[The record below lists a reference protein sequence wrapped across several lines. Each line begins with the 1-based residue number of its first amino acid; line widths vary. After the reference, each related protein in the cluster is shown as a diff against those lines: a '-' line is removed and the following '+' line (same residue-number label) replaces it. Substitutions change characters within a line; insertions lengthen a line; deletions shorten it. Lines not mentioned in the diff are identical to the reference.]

1 MVLASSLPLISI
13 SPAPPD
19 EPIVEPF
26 SPFPKVKVVVD
37 DDDSFRPRHLTPP
50 PSHTKF
56 STFLPS
62 PLRSSE
68 LDDSSAPA
76 GKGLERE
83 RFEALLRAS
92 RERNGTMGSKKGND
106 LRKEIAL
113 KVHKNKQAER
123 RALFLSKVLAPPS
136 PTATSLPKTP
146 PESPAIFHYSLP
158 SPGLVSPLAL
168 FESLHDASSGPLSY
182 AREPWIEQVDYHRPS
197 KPKEEGR
204 PINSRT
210 VGSKKTAK
218 ALPSLD
224 QISARMAGHTR
235 TPSSESKR
243 TSRLPSFLIQPRDTQ
258 ATQAAEQRPRLS
270 VGVGRLQMPMQ
281 SPKPTKA
288 VHSTILPPKSPVSP
302 IVPLDITTTVV
313 PRSSSSSP
321 TELTESNVM
330 ALDIRE
336 RQAQNMLCT
345 LKRRMAPSE
354 PGIHGHDTK
363 DVDER
368 KWRRHSAPAEMAARS
383 RTGFE
388 HPVLKLPGG
397 F

>member
-13 SPAPPD
+13 SLAPPD
-19 EPIVEPF
+19 EPVIEPF
-26 SPFPKVKVVVD
+26 SPFPKVSVTLD
-37 DDDSFRPRHLTPP
+37 DDDFRPRHLTPP

-56 STFLPS
+56 NTFLPS

-68 LDDSSAPA
+68 LDESSA

-83 RFEALLRAS
+83 RFEALLKAS
-92 RERNGTMGSKKGND
+92 RERNCMAGLKKGND

-146 PESPAIFHYSLP
+146 PDSPAIFHYSLP

-168 FESLHDASSGPLSY
+168 FESLHDASSGPLTY

-197 KPKEEGR
+197 QSPEQER
-204 PINSRT
+204 PINNRT
-210 VGSKKTAK
+210 KGNVECMK

-224 QISARMAGHTR
+224 QISARLVRQTC
-235 TPSSESKR
+235 TLSSESKR
-243 TSRLPSFLIQPRDTQ
+243 VSRLPSFLSQPRN
-258 ATQAAEQRPRLS
+258 TQAAEQRPRLS

-288 VHSTILPPKSPVSP
+288 EHATILYPKSPLSP
-302 IVPLDITTTVV
+302 TMPLRITTTVV
-313 PRSSSSSP
+313 PRSSSLSP
-321 TELTESNVM
+321 TDLSESNVM
-330 ALDIRE
+330 ALDMRE

-354 PGIHGHDTK
+354 AGINGRDTV

-368 KWRRHSAPAEMAARS
+368 KWRRHSAPAELAARP

>member
-13 SPAPPD
+13 SLAPPED
-19 EPIVEPF
+19 PIVEPF
-26 SPFPKVKVVVD
+26 SPFPKVSVQLD
-37 DDDSFRPRHLTPP
+37 DDNDGFRPQHLTPP
-50 PSHTKF
+50 PTQAKF

-62 PLRSSE
+62 PLRGSSN
-68 LDDSSAPA
+68 DAA
-76 GKGLERE
+76 GKGLERD
-83 RFEALLRAS
+83 RFEALLRATK
-92 RERNGTMGSKKGND
+92 ERNAVAGLKKGSD

-168 FESLHDASSGPLSY
+168 FESLNDASSGPLTY
-182 AREPWIEQVDYHRPS
+182 ALQPWIEQVDYHRPS
-197 KPKEEGR
+197 QQKENL
-204 PINSRT
+204 PINR
-210 VGSKKTAK
+210 VKEGAKNSKI
-218 ALPSLD
+218 PSLD
-224 QISARMAGHTR
+224 QISARLAGHNH

-243 TSRLPSFLIQPRDTQ
+243 ASRLPSFLAQSRAPEP
-258 ATQAAEQRPRLS
+258 AARPRLS
-270 VGVGRLQMPMQ
+270 VGRLQMPIQ
-281 SPKPTKA
+281 SPKPSRVDHA
-288 VHSTILPPKSPVSP
+288 TILPPKSPTSP
-302 IVPLDITTTVV
+302 MVPQIEITTVVV

-321 TELTESNVM
+321 TELSESNVK
-330 ALDIRE
+330 ALDMRE
-336 RQAQNMLCT
+336 RKAHNMLST

-354 PGIHGHDTK
+354 AGIDGHDAQEIEDK
-363 DVDER
+363 
-368 KWRRHSAPAEMAARS
+368 KWRRHSAPAEIVVRPRA
-383 RTGFE
+383 GFE

>member
-13 SPAPPD
+13 SPAPPL

-26 SPFPKVKVVVD
+26 SPFPKVVTVD
-37 DDDSFRPRHLTPP
+37 DEDSFRPRHLTPP
-50 PSHTKF
+50 PTHTKF

-68 LDDSSAPA
+68 FDNSSILA

-83 RFEALLRAS
+83 RFEALLKAS
-92 RERNGTMGSKKGND
+92 RERNCMMGLKKGND

-197 KPKEEGR
+197 KQPKEEKR
-204 PINSRT
+204 PINSPI
-210 VGSKKTAK
+210 SKSTK

-235 TPSSESKR
+235 TSSSESKR
-243 TSRLPSFLIQPRDTQ
+243 ASRLPSFLIQPRDTR
-258 ATQAAEQRPRLS
+258 TVEQRPRLS
-270 VGVGRLQMPMQ
+270 VGVGRLQMP
-281 SPKPTKA
+281 KPSKPEY
-288 VHSTILPPKSPVSP
+288 STILPPNSPVSP
-302 IVPLDITTTVV
+302 IVPLKVITTVV

-321 TELTESNVM
+321 TKLSESNVM
-330 ALDIRE
+330 ALDMRE

-354 PGIHGHDTK
+354 AGIHGHNTE

-368 KWRRHSAPAEMAARS
+368 KWRRHSAPAEMVARP

-388 HPVLKLPGG
+388 HPVLKLAGG